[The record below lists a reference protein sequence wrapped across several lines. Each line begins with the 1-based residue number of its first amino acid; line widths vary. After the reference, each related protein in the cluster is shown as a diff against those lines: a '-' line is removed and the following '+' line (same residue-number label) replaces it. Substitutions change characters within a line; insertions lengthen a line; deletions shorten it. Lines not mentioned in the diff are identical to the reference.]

1 MTSPLRNRDFRYLW
15 LALSS
20 SLLAAGVWV
29 IALPLFTLHLGYG
42 PATVGIVVGCGL
54 IGTLASLLFGGALL
68 DRHPKRTIL
77 AWSAFIPGTVLLAI
91 CLWAEAATIPWY
103 ALAATAAIVGACD
116 GVYGPANE
124 SLLPEIVEKEHLH
137 VGNSLQALVESLL
150 LKAFGPAI
158 GGATIALAGPAPALA
173 VVGVLFL
180 VTAAFSRQIVPAYEP
195 PAPDRSAGWASVFQD
210 IGDGFRYVAQTK
222 WIWTAVL
229 WSALALLL
237 QAGPRSV
244 ALPVVFG
251 EGSAGAYALI
261 MVGYGIASAVGSLV
275 SSFAIRPDNR
285 FGTLFAAWSLGSLP
299 LIAIAFHPTVAV
311 AAVAMVLVGLFN
323 AYGNVLWQTL
333 MQQGVPDDLRGRVTS
348 VDWFGSISLM
358 PISTVVTGLFIDHGI
373 VRLLFLLAG
382 TVPVVLAFI
391 AYAIIAKDS
400 SANSD
405 RTSTDPAENPP
416 LDRTSG

>member
-222 WIWTAVL
+222 WI
-229 WSALALLL
+229 
-237 QAGPRSV
+237 
-244 ALPVVFG
+244 
-251 EGSAGAYALI
+251 
-261 MVGYGIASAVGSLV
+261 
-275 SSFAIRPDNR
+275 
-285 FGTLFAAWSLGSLP
+285 
-299 LIAIAFHPTVAV
+299 
-311 AAVAMVLVGLFN
+311 
-323 AYGNVLWQTL
+323 
-333 MQQGVPDDLRGRVTS
+333 
-348 VDWFGSISLM
+348 
-358 PISTVVTGLFIDHGI
+358 
-373 VRLLFLLAG
+373 
-382 TVPVVLAFI
+382 
-391 AYAIIAKDS
+391 
-400 SANSD
+400 
-405 RTSTDPAENPP
+405 
-416 LDRTSG
+416 